1 MILNL
6 YIDIFYLRSRSIVPS
21 MIEAVETLEK
31 SKKKLKENISSSK
44 YTLLRL
50 NVCLHLNLNVKTS
63 HDSGEGFYGCSVL
76 IKVVS
81 KIVKIHENKKL

>member
-21 MIEAVETLEK
+21 MIEAVETVEK
-31 SKKKLKENISSSK
+31 SKKKLQENISSSK

-50 NVCLHLNLNVKTS
+50 NVCLFLTDKCKNLT
-63 HDSGEGFYGCSVL
+63 
-76 IKVVS
+76 
-81 KIVKIHENKKL
+81 

>member
-31 SKKKLKENISSSK
+31 SKKKLKENISSTK

-50 NVCLHLNLNVKTS
+50 NVCLFLNLNVKTS
-63 HDSGEGFYGCSVL
+63 HDPGEGFYGCL
-76 IKVVS
+76 ELLKVVS
-81 KIVKIHENKKL
+81 KILKIHEN